1 QARVERKAF
10 ARETNRRLQARLQR
24 QAPVALGNVRE
35 ARGLAGNAGGERG
48 LRGTFAYD
56 VTLLVEE
63 HVARRRERRD
73 LACIDHDLET
83 VRGSMQQPK
92 ATATQ
97 TGAARLDDRE
107 CGADRHRGVEGVAA
121 LLQDLEPGSSCEL
134 MRARD

>member
-1 QARVERKAF
+1 TDDEADIGHAPVLQEDLRSRTLLEQLALGLDAAAQARVERKAF

-73 LACIDHDLET
+73 L
-83 VRGSMQQPK
+83 
-92 ATATQ
+92 
-97 TGAARLDDRE
+97 
-107 CGADRHRGVEGVAA
+107 
-121 LLQDLEPGSSCEL
+121 
-134 MRARD
+134 